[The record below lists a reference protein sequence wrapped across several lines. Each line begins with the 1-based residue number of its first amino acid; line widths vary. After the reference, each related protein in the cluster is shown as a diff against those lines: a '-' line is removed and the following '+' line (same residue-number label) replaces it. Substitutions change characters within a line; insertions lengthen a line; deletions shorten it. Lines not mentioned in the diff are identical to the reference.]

1 MNKTELSL
9 KNNAYEISIEDY
21 PEIISSQ
28 IESISELEKSIKDSD
43 STAKNAMA
51 YVFGMS
57 RYEIKGKGIFKHK
70 SGNTKDI
77 IDDTQNAIVK
87 LTEAQQ
93 VSVEALIKSF
103 EFQQKLTNVAKYLFD
118 LGCCNI
124 VANETAVRS
133 IEAKLSG
140 ASGEQISALARQEA
154 IAVLKRLKEQ
164 ENILKKQEELKV
176 KVKKNHE
183 RLNEKDAIDEEQS
196 NQIKTLY
203 DKLLAKDEL
212 DIKQTNDIQGIKETL
227 ENLDKK
233 ISEYKLNSETFLSRE
248 LEANSSKS
256 TEFEKKL
263 EDLKNQLTQI
273 KEEIKLSE
281 NIDSEFEKK
290 LEDLKNQLTQIKE
303 EIKLSENI
311 DSELEKSIETVS
323 PDFKKKFS
331 KFLKKYISELKSD
344 IKQIND
350 KTDKSLKKIVY
361 DNNTFEKSVESKNKD
376 FRNEIKFDISKL
388 DSELKKIKPASK
400 FPVIAGILAILFG
413 VGAFVSVF
421 LPLKIYLDNKTFAI
435 TSNFESLISNKMDK
449 IQMEM
454 NQTFSERDKQEA
466 EMKNQFSEKIETLN
480 IAINEKNELISSL
493 KNNFENFKAEHN
505 QALAV
510 YDEKI
515 SNLQANFN
523 GVIESQKK
531 EIEALRTKILAQEK
545 FVSENLN
552 KNQNDSIIQN
562 KEQEVLSQ
570 ENNDGEELLSEKT
583 DPLTDAMNTIGDK
596 PILSDSFDNKTA
608 ESGIQSIQ
616 NTDNNIEN
624 SISNDKTP
632 DVIEMNSTE
641 NINSLSVENPKPQ
654 KIKPIFFIAGIV
666 IFGILLI
673 GGIVIF
679 ILRKL

>member
-28 IESISELEKSIKDSD
+28 IESISELEKRIKDSD

-87 LTEAQQ
+87 LAEAQQ

-196 NQIKTLY
+196 NQIKTLD

-227 ENLDKK
+227 KNLDKK

-263 EDLKNQLTQI
+263 EDLR
-273 KEEIKLSE
+273 
-281 NIDSEFEKK
+281 
-290 LEDLKNQLTQIKE
+290 NQLTQIKE

-400 FPVIAGILAILFG
+400 FSVIAGILAILFG

-493 KNNFENFKAEHN
+493 KNNFENFQAEHN

>member
-9 KNNAYEISIEDY
+9 KNNAYKISIEDY

-28 IESISELEKSIKDSD
+28 IDSISELEKRIKDSD
-43 STAKNAMA
+43 STAKNAME

-70 SGNTKDI
+70 SGNTKEI
-77 IDDTQNAIVK
+77 IDDTQNAVEK
-87 LTEAQQ
+87 LAEAQQ

-164 ENILKKQEELKV
+164 ENILKKQEDLNT

-196 NQIKTLY
+196 NQIKDLN
-203 DKLLAKDEL
+203 DKLLTKDEL
-212 DIKQTNDIQGIKETL
+212 DIKQTNDIQDIKETL

-233 ISEYKLNSETFLSRE
+233 ISEYKLNSEIFLSRE

-256 TEFEKKL
+256 T
-263 EDLKNQLTQI
+263 
-273 KEEIKLSE
+273 
-281 NIDSEFEKK
+281 EFEKK

-331 KFLKKYISELKSD
+331 KFIKRYILEIKSD
-344 IKQIND
+344 I
-350 KTDKSLKKIVY
+350 S
-361 DNNTFEKSVESKNKD
+361 
-376 FRNEIKFDISKL
+376 RL
-388 DSELKKIKPASK
+388 DSELKKIRPASK
-400 FPVIAGILAILFG
+400 FPVIAGILAILLG
-413 VGAFVSVF
+413 TGAFVSVF
-421 LPLKIYLDNKTFAI
+421 LPLKIYLDNKTIAI
-435 TSNFESLISNKMDK
+435 TSNLESVVSNKIDK

-454 NQTFSERDKQEA
+454 DQTFSERDEKET
-466 EMKNQFSEKIETLN
+466 EMQNQFSEKMETLN
-480 IAINEKNELISSL
+480 TAINEKNELISSL
-493 KNNFENFKAEHN
+493 KNDFEKFQAEHN
-505 QALAV
+505 QTLAV

-515 SNLQANFN
+515 SNLQAELS

-531 EIEALRTKILAQEK
+531 EIEVLRTKILAQEK
-545 FVSENLN
+545 LVSENLN
-552 KNQNDSIIQN
+552 KNQNDSIMQS
-562 KEQEVLSQ
+562 KEQDILFQ
-570 ENNDGEELLSEKT
+570 ENNDGQELFSEKN
-583 DPLTDAMNTIGDK
+583 DSLAGAMNLADNK
-596 PILSDSFDNKTA
+596 PVLPDSFDNETA
-608 ESGIQSIQ
+608 ESDIQSMQ
-616 NTDNNIEN
+616 NDDNNIEN
-624 SISNDKTP
+624 SIGEEKCS

-641 NINSLSVENPKPQ
+641 NENIDSLSVENTKPQ
-654 KIKPIFFIAGIV
+654 KLKRILFIVGIV
-666 IFGILLI
+666 IFGILLV
-673 GGIVIF
+673 GGIFIF
-679 ILRKL
+679 RKL